1 MIMNEIVNELRRI
14 IRRCARMSREVEID
28 RIADICR
35 RLHTACDEL
44 HNAWSGSFLGYH
56 ANIYTA
62 GLRRRLPGEHF
73 SSYYGGIDGIGNT
86 GSWVEYDFDWIWEEV
101 LHRADVDSLAD
112 LSTVANRCD
121 KVFQECKREVLTT
134 LDEFLRTESDPVFE
148 GQKAKLESL
157 NSHKSKE
164 SLLTARVRPVRQ
176 SRDLLAASQG
186 ICVPAHL
193 EIQVRVLHCQS
204 FGHALR
210 EVADIVSYLLCY
222 LEQTEK
228 LKGRFMPKTEGRVFI
243 GHGCS
248 PVWRDLKDFVQERL
262 KLDWDEFNREPVAGR
277 STKERLEE
285 MLDSACIA
293 FLVMTAEDERSDG
306 SWQARA
312 NVIHEAG
319 LFQGRLGFERAII
332 LLEEGCTEFSNIQGL
347 TQIRFPKGRID
358 SRFEDIRRVLEREG
372 ILNC

>member
-1 MIMNEIVNELRRI
+1 
-14 IRRCARMSREVEID
+14 
-28 RIADICR
+28 
-35 RLHTACDEL
+35 
-44 HNAWSGSFLGYH
+44 
-56 ANIYTA
+56 
-62 GLRRRLPGEHF
+62 
-73 SSYYGGIDGIGNT
+73 
-86 GSWVEYDFDWIWEEV
+86 
-101 LHRADVDSLAD
+101 
-112 LSTVANRCD
+112 
-121 KVFQECKREVLTT
+121 
-134 LDEFLRTESDPVFE
+134 
-148 GQKAKLESL
+148 
-157 NSHKSKE
+157 
-164 SLLTARVRPVRQ
+164 
-176 SRDLLAASQG
+176 
-186 ICVPAHL
+186 
-193 EIQVRVLHCQS
+193 
-204 FGHALR
+204 
-210 EVADIVSYLLCY
+210 
-222 LEQTEK
+222 
-228 LKGRFMPKTEGRVFI
+228 MPKTEGRVFI